1 MVIAG
6 GRTDAYE
13 GEGYDREFPLP
24 EFQDEL
30 IQNLS
35 RVNPRTIVVLHGGGN
50 IDSLRWIDQVGAY
63 LHTFYPGQNGGQALA
78 EILFGDVNPSGK
90 LPVTFERQI
99 TDNPAY
105 VGFPNPVN
113 QHPTQIT
120 YSEGLYVGYRGYE
133 KRRISR
139 FIRSAMVSLD
149 TTFQFSDIK
158 VEPTVFDGST
168 PVKVTFAVKNTGT
181 QPELR

>member
-1 MVIAG
+1 VVIAG
-6 GRTDAYE
+6 GLNDAYE

-50 IDSLRWIDQVGAY
+50 IDSLQWINQVGAY

-90 LPVTFERQI
+90 LPVTFEQRI

-113 QHPTQIT
+113 QHPTELT

-139 FIRSAMVSLD
+139 FIRSAMVS
-149 TTFQFSDIK
+149 
-158 VEPTVFDGST
+158 PTRRFNFRTSRLS
-168 PVKVTFAVKNTGT
+168 PQCSMEA
-181 QPELR
+181 PR